1 MSVSD
6 RTGGKE
12 KRDGTVI
19 LRRMGRQDA
28 PAAACLE
35 AAVSSEAWSEQ
46 AFLDAVD
53 APDAI
58 YVVAECGGQ
67 IIGCCGLWKS
77 FEEADIC
84 NVAVR
89 EGYRRQGVARRML
102 LFLMDLGSRAGIEHY
117 TLEVRRNNLPALR
130 LYEKLGFSV
139 EAVRRNFYENPAED
153 ALLLWKR

>member
-1 MSVSD
+1 M
-6 RTGGKE
+6 
-12 KRDGTVI
+12 
-19 LRRMGRQDA
+19 
-28 PAAACLE
+28 
-35 AAVSSEAWSEQ
+35 
-46 AFLDAVD
+46 
-53 APDAI
+53 
-58 YVVAECGGQ
+58 
-67 IIGCCGLWKS
+67 IGCCGLWKS

-102 LFLMDLGSRAGIEHY
+102 LFLMDLGSRAGIERY
-117 TLEVRRNNLPALR
+117 TLEVRRSNLPALR

>member
-28 PAAACLE
+28 PAAARLE
-35 AAVSSEAWSEQ
+35 AAASSEAWSEQ

-58 YVVAECGGQ
+58 YVVAECGG
-67 IIGCCGLWKS
+67 
-77 FEEADIC
+77 
-84 NVAVR
+84 
-89 EGYRRQGVARRML
+89 
-102 LFLMDLGSRAGIEHY
+102 
-117 TLEVRRNNLPALR
+117 
-130 LYEKLGFSV
+130 
-139 EAVRRNFYENPAED
+139 
-153 ALLLWKR
+153 